1 MAIEKGKRP
10 RDSNQLAKWIA
21 DITTGQIAPPDELL
35 GKSVAA
41 VKRGKAGGPKGGRA
55 RAAKLTK
62 EQRQEIARKGATAR
76 WKK

>member
-1 MAIEKGKRP
+1 MAIPKGKRP
-10 RDSNQLAKWIA
+10 RDINQLAKWITDVA
-21 DITTGQIAPPDELL
+21 TGQIEPPDELR
-35 GKSVAA
+35 GKSAAA
-41 VKRGKAGGPKGGRA
+41 VKRGKAGGPKGGKA